1 MKNVRNLLFVSL
13 AWMTPVLAEEPE
25 KDPID
30 VELEAAME
38 KDYST
43 AGMVQALSKAEEQWD
58 KKLNTTYQSL
68 KKHMKVDEWTDLV
81 AAQRAWIAYRD
92 AQTKS
97 LETTHE
103 KMEGTMWIPI
113 HAEMRMSITKQRAQ
127 FLENM
132 LHNITMK

>member
-1 MKNVRNLLFVSL
+1 MKNVRNLLLVGL
-13 AWMTPVLAEEPE
+13 ACMAPVLAEEPE

-30 VELEAAME
+30 VALEAAME

-58 KKLNTTYQSL
+58 KKLNTTNQSL
-68 KKHMKVDEWTDLV
+68 KKHMKPDEWADLV
-81 AAQRAWIAYRD
+81 TAQRAWMADRD

-97 LETTHE
+97 LESPHE
-103 KMEGTMWIPI
+103 KMERMMWIPI

-127 FLENM
+127 FLGNM
-132 LHNITMK
+132 LHNITM

>member
-1 MKNVRNLLFVSL
+1 MNYIRNSFVSL
-13 AWMTPVLAEEPE
+13 VCIFSM
-25 KDPID
+25 I
-30 VELEAAME
+30 
-38 KDYST
+38 
-43 AGMVQALSKAEEQWD
+43 AEEQWD

-68 KKHMKVDEWTDLV
+68 KKHMKADEWTDLV

>member
-1 MKNVRNLLFVSL
+1 MNYIRNSFVSL
-13 AWMTPVLAEEPE
+13 VCIFSM
-25 KDPID
+25 I
-30 VELEAAME
+30 
-38 KDYST
+38 
-43 AGMVQALSKAEEQWD
+43 AEEQWD

-68 KKHMKVDEWTDLV
+68 KKRMKTDECSDLI
-81 AAQRAWIAYRD
+81 AAQITWISYRD